1 MSNPEL
7 NSNILRVEYSLYSET
22 TVSDLNSKSRVEY
35 SACVSVTTARARMN
49 GMVYDALIAW
59 LNVNVGDWQESHTVA
74 RWEMLFYLHSVRHAH
89 LMAIAMSA
97 VVLQVYTK
105 DGEGTWT

>member
-1 MSNPEL
+1 MSNSK
-7 NSNILRVEYSLYSET
+7 SNILRVEYGLYSET

-35 SACVSVTTARARMN
+35 STCVRVTTAHTRMN

-59 LNVNVGDWQESHTVA
+59 LNANVGDWQESHTVA
-74 RWEMLFYLHSVRHAH
+74 GWEMLFYLHSARHAH
-89 LMAIAMSA
+89 LMAITFSN
-97 VVLQVYTK
+97 VVQQVYTK